1 MLNAVPRIL
10 VYSRIV
16 IALVCVF
23 LAWQVDDF
31 RFWIFALM
39 LTGLL
44 TDIFDGIIARKL
56 GVSTVALRKL
66 DSIVDRFFWLMI
78 FASCYLLYPLYTA
91 SIVPWV
97 CVILCCEAV
106 VFIVSWLRFRK
117 GPSPHNLISKAW
129 GISVAVAFSVII
141 LTGSS
146 QIAFQI
152 MFSLAILSRLDSV
165 LIYALLPVWDHDIPS
180 FYHAILIRNGKSI
193 TRNRLFNG

>member
-1 MLNAVPRIL
+1 MRNAVPRIL

-16 IALVCVF
+16 IGLVCVF
-23 LAWQVDDF
+23 LACQVDDF
-31 RFWIFALM
+31 RYWIFALM

-66 DSIVDRFFWLMI
+66 DSLVDRFFWLMI
-78 FASCYLLYPLYTA
+78 FASCYLRYPLYTA
-91 SIVPWV
+91 SVIPWV
-97 CVILCCEAV
+97 GIILLCEAL
-106 VFIVSWLRFRK
+106 VFLISWFRFKK

-152 MFSLAILSRLDSV
+152 MLGFAILSRFDSA
-165 LIYALLPVWDHDIPS
+165 LIYIILPRWDHDIPS
-180 FYHAILIRNGKSI
+180 FYHAMLIRKGKSI
-193 TRNRLFNG
+193 TRNSLLNG